1 MPAGFVDLDVRY
13 KDAVTLQ
20 GVAVESIVG
29 SVYNALGALVAA
41 VLPLAEVDA
50 DGVIYYTRD
59 YDVRDA
65 TKFAGLFLTVEW
77 SAVYRGVA
85 LPLYTK
91 RYDYAPVA
99 RCAAQS
105 TVIEW
110 LPCTDPNVL
119 FYEIS
124 RRRADFPNSI
134 YVGRSFGPAFVDKT
148 VFANEFEAR
157 SWQYW
162 IQQYARTPGFI
173 QLDGSDYTLSGG
185 PFRPTRIWRSSSP
198 MCLITGNVADITG
211 GSGIRNH
218 EDRKHPEVIFTPHP
232 RHTQQLVGGT
242 YIMPEDIVANV
253 ALDGFFSVALMQDTI
268 VEFRVS
274 STYFRGELIVPRRD
288 EATLADV
295 EVRIIRDY

>member
-13 KDAVTLQ
+13 KDAGTLQ
-20 GVAVESIVG
+20 GVAVESVVG
-29 SVYNALGALVAA
+29 SVRNALGQAIGIVIP
-41 VLPLAEVDA
+41 LPETDV

-77 SAVYRGVA
+77 SAVFRGVA

-99 RCAAQS
+99 RKAAS
-105 TVIEW
+105 VTVLEW
-110 LPCTDPNVL
+110 PPCVDPNVF
-119 FYEIS
+119 FYEIV
-124 RRRADFPNSI
+124 RRRSDVVGDIF
-134 YVGRSFGPAFVDKT
+134 VGRSFGPAFVDKT

-162 IQQYARTPGFI
+162 VQQYARNPGFI
-173 QLDGSDYTLSGG
+173 QPNGSDYMLSGG
-185 PFRPTRIWRSSSP
+185 PFQPTRIWRSSSP
-198 MCLITGNVADITG
+198 VCLVSGNVADISG
-211 GSGIRNH
+211 GSGVRTH
-218 EDRKHPEVIFTPHP
+218 ADRKHPEVMFTPHP

-253 ALDGFFSVALMQDTI
+253 TLDGYFSVALLQDTI
-268 VEFRVS
+268 VELRIS
-274 STYFRGELIVPRRD
+274 STYFRGEFIVPRRD
-288 EATLADV
+288 ETTLADV